1 MNKATFYGRI
11 IEVSE
16 PRVFTKD
23 REEYSYRTV
32 VFNIADQESGY
43 HAVPGNYIAANDWE
57 ARPLPSIGELT
68 KFSVRIAS
76 ERNKKM
82 PEVFFHK
89 VNLQSVESL

>member
-23 REEYSYRTV
+23 REEYSYRT
-32 VFNIADQESGY
+32 E
-43 HAVPGNYIAANDWE
+43 
-57 ARPLPSIGELT
+57 
-68 KFSVRIAS
+68 
-76 ERNKKM
+76 M